1 MNGLAIWAGVLA
13 ICLTAAADTIHFGD
27 KVSLQGL
34 EDKDFAWLTTNP
46 YTDWVGNNKLPVGL
60 VRSKITPHEK
70 WIIESSDGPGTTGPV
85 THGSTVLF
93 KSVQYGKYMG
103 CGCSWCNLSDSK
115 TGFYVWTV
123 TGKGGDE
130 VQSGQQVKLVNKPCD
145 TLLQQAWYQWEYA
158 RGYWA
163 RSDAGMGKSNDQV
176 QWRIYKD

>member
-1 MNGLAIWAGVLA
+1 MKGLAILVGVLVA
-13 ICLTAAADTIHFGD
+13 CLTATADTINFGD
-27 KVSLQGL
+27 TVSVYGL
-34 EDKDFAWLTTNP
+34 EDSDYAWLTTNP

-60 VRSKITPHEK
+60 RSSKITPQEK

-103 CGCSWCNLSDSK
+103 CGCSWCNLSTSK
-115 TGFYVWTV
+115 TEFYVWTP
-123 TGKGGDE
+123 TGKGGDVIQTGRE
-130 VQSGQQVKLVNKPCD
+130 LALVNKTCD

-163 RSDAGMGKSNDQV
+163 RSDADTNRGDHQV
-176 QWRIYKD
+176 RWKIYKD

>member
-27 KVSLQGL
+27 KVSVYGL
-34 EDKDFAWLTTNP
+34 EDKDYAWLTTSV
-46 YTDWVGNNKLPVGL
+46 YKDWVGNNKLPVGL
-60 VRSKITPHEK
+60 RRAKNTRHEK

-85 THGSTVLF
+85 THGSKVLF

-103 CGCSWCNLSDSK
+103 CGCSWCNLSKSK

-163 RSDAGMGKSNDQV
+163 RSDAGMGKYNDQV